1 MFIDVFLEMG
11 WFDIIKI
18 KVKESNNLGF
28 SVLENCEEFFG
39 YMCNDVLK
47 LN

>member
-28 SVLENCEEFFG
+28 SVLENLWGIFWL
-39 YMCNDVLK
+39 YV
-47 LN
+47 